1 MADATDKKKW
11 LNRTVLGVGL
21 TSLQGLGHEAANPNT
36 REIDGTA
43 EVNGQSGFT
52 YRVIVAD
59 NDQPGVNDSFWIQVW
74 GPNAYSYSAGGNL
87 GGGEIQLHKPCH

>member
-1 MADATDKKKW
+1 VTKY
-11 LNRTVLGVGL
+11 V
-21 TSLQGLGHEAANPNT
+21 TSVPNSTPNT

-52 YRVIVAD
+52 YHVVVAD
-59 NDQPGVNDSFWIQVW
+59 NDELGGKDSFSIDLFDSTNQHF
-74 GPNAYSYSAGGNL
+74 YSAGGSL